1 MTQVLQQQQHERE
14 KQLVLQREQL
24 AQQKSQLDQIQ
35 SLQNQLQQQLEE
47 QKRQKTA
54 AQSVQVTAVLAYSI
68 WPTLSLM
75 GIYLSVGIQS
85 GKSYSL
91 GGSLYDCDWRLVDF

>member
-1 MTQVLQQQQHERE
+1 MYFQVLHQQQQERE

-35 SLQNQLQQQLEE
+35 SLQKQLQQQLEE

-54 AQSVQVTAVLAYSI
+54 AVAQGMQVGGLAQ
-68 WPTLSLM
+68 L
-75 GIYLSVGIQS
+75 
-85 GKSYSL
+85 
-91 GGSLYDCDWRLVDF
+91 